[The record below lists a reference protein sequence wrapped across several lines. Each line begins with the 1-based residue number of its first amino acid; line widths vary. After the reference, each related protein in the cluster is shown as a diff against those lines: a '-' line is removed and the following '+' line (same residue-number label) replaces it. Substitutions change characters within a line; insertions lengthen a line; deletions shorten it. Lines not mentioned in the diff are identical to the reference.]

1 MDQVVLL
8 LGQAVNTCAYIRRFN
23 ILMSFIGDKE
33 KVQIMLKENAE
44 AFRDNEK
51 ILFGPK
57 FEEDVAKSLT
67 SKSKLRTI
75 FGNLTQ

>member
-1 MDQVVLL
+1 ML

-23 ILMSFIGDKE
+23 ILMSLISDKE
-33 KVQIMLKENAE
+33 KIKIMLKENAE
-44 AFRDNEK
+44 AFRNNEK

-67 SKSKLRTI
+67 SKNKLRTI

>member
-8 LGQAVNTCAYIRRFN
+8 LGQAVNTCVYIRRFN
-23 ILMSFIGDKE
+23 ILMSFISDKE
-33 KVQIMLKENAE
+33 KVKIMLKENAE
-44 AFRDNEK
+44 ASRDNEK

-57 FEEDVAKSLT
+57 FEEDIAKSLT
-67 SKSKLRTI
+67 SKCKLRTI

>member
-1 MDQVVLL
+1 
-8 LGQAVNTCAYIRRFN
+8 
-23 ILMSFIGDKE
+23 MSFISDKE
-33 KVQIMLKENAE
+33 KVKIMLKENAE
-44 AFRDNEK
+44 TFRDNEK

-57 FEEDVAKSLT
+57 FEEDIAKSLT

>member
-1 MDQVVLL
+1 
-8 LGQAVNTCAYIRRFN
+8 
-23 ILMSFIGDKE
+23 MSFIGDKE
-33 KVQIMLKENAE
+33 KVKIMLKENAE

-67 SKSKLRTI
+67 SKCKLRTI